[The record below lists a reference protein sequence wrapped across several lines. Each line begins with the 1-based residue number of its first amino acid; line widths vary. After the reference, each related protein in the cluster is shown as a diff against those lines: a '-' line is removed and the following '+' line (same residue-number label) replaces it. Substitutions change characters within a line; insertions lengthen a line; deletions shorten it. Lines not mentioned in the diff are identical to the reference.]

1 LTVSHASS
9 QGAGLDGDSH
19 RLVMSLAAIV
29 TDVADDVR
37 VPPALSVAAA
47 VSEYVPGDIPLQVY
61 A

>member
-9 QGAGLDGDSH
+9 QGAGLAGDSH

-47 VSEYVPGDIPLQVY
+47 VSEYVPVRP
-61 A
+61 